1 MKTDILQFIDEME
14 IETIIKE
21 NEAKWKKWEERDK
34 RLLVLGLGEWYYKD
48 KFLQDRVQEIHG
60 VETRDM
66 PLWQN
71 NTIKYYDRIFLR
83 IYKDH
88 KEKLLKHITVN

>member
-1 MKTDILQFIDEME
+1 MKTDIDQFIDEME
-14 IETIIKE
+14 IETLIKE

-60 VETRDM
+60 EETNDM

-71 NTIKYYDRIFLR
+71 NTIKYYNRIFLR
-83 IYKDH
+83 VFR
-88 KEKLLKHITVN
+88 ENKHRLMKYYNLQ